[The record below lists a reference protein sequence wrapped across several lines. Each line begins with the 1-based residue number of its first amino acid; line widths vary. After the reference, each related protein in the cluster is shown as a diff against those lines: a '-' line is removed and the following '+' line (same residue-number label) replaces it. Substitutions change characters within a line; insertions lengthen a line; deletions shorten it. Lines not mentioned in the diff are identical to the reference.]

1 MSNNFKKTKVGKI
14 TSVFI
19 SATTAL
25 YLTGAAVFVPVVAS
39 AQTIDELTAQINSLL
54 ATIQGLQAQLVA
66 LQGGGTPG
74 AVCGYTFG
82 ADLKVG
88 STGADVMNLQK
99 ALNSD
104 STTQLASTGAGS
116 PGNET
121 SYFGSITKAGV
132 VKFQNKYASEVLTP
146 IGLTAG
152 TGYVGSMT
160 RAKLNVLYGGACGT
174 TPTTPGEPTTPSVG
188 TGISVSSATQPS
200 ASIAVESA
208 ARMPFTKVTLTAGT
222 DGDVVV
228 NGIQVERTGLAQDA
242 VFAGVVLLDENGQQ
256 LGIEKTFNS
265 DHKTTVGEAF
275 TVKAGQSR
283 TMTIAGNMAATLDS
297 YAGQVAFLSVVGL
310 STSAT
315 VTGTMPITGAG
326 HTINATLTIG
336 SVTMA
341 RGSMDPGSSQSK
353 EVGTTGYTFSS
364 VTATAGSA
372 EDVRVK
378 SIRWNQSGSAAAS
391 DLENIKVY
399 AGGTAYDVTVSSD
412 GKYYTATLG
421 TGIIIAKGNN
431 LEISIKGDIAGGS
444 GRTVDFDIYKNTDLY
459 VTGETY
465 GYGLTPPNGSSD
477 PTDDTAAFS
486 STNPWY
492 DAAQVTVSSGSIN
505 IQKATAGLAAAQNIS
520 VNVSNQPLGGF
531 IAEVRGEPISVAQ
544 IVVTVASTT
553 GVLSSGTGLLTNV
566 SLYDNNGA
574 VVAGPVDATDATATD
589 GNQTVTFTD
598 TVTFPIGTNTYII
611 KGKVP
616 TGTGTNMT
624 YAASFTPSTAMTTV
638 TGQTTGNT
646 ITPSPASA
654 ITMNTMTVKS
664 TSLAISV
671 SADPVAQTVVAGGTF
686 AFANYYFDATASGED
701 IKMVS
706 IPLAYNAYGGTATNL
721 TSCQLY
727 DGSTSLTTGSNIV
740 NPSAAGSSTSF
751 TFDGT
756 GLVIPKGTIKTIS
769 LKCNVAGGATGSYAW
784 GVDASATFS
793 GSGLTSGSSL
803 TPTATDN
810 NGQMMTLSSGGT
822 LTVTLDASS
831 PSYTIVAGGSSGN
844 TLAVLKFHAANEA
857 INLQR
862 VALQLSSTA
871 SNSPQ
876 DLAQLSLWDGST
888 QVGTAI
894 FTTGDYATSTL
905 TSTVTIPKDG
915 DKLITVKGN
924 MANIGTSQP
933 GTQGHLVV
941 VNYDGAD
948 STGTQ
953 GVGVSS
959 GATRNQ
965 SSSSDTDSSGVRLF
979 RSFPTVTKLSVPTT
993 TLSNGTMSLLRFK
1006 VTADS
1011 AGDVGLYKFSFK
1023 VSTTTCTAD
1032 SLNVYA
1038 YTDSGFSVPVS
1049 GIGAGGIMM
1058 NTDLDLETLWAS
1070 SATQLEVFPQT
1081 TAAASTTVQVPAG
1094 ATRYFDVIATMSGV
1108 ATGDSISTQ
1117 LEGDAA
1123 YPLFNAMWSAVDS
1136 FMLTAMDV
1144 DSATTTPT
1152 QSNDDFIWSPN
1163 ATTTSLVTN
1172 VDWTNGYGVSGL
1184 PSTNMSAEV
1193 LSR

>member
-1 MSNNFKKTKVGKI
+1 
-14 TSVFI
+14 
-19 SATTAL
+19 
-25 YLTGAAVFVPVVAS
+25 
-39 AQTIDELTAQINSLL
+39 
-54 ATIQGLQAQLVA
+54 
-66 LQGGGTPG
+66 
-74 AVCGYTFG
+74 
-82 ADLKVG
+82 
-88 STGADVMNLQK
+88 
-99 ALNSD
+99 
-104 STTQLASTGAGS
+104 
-116 PGNET
+116 
-121 SYFGSITKAGV
+121 
-132 VKFQNKYASEVLTP
+132 
-146 IGLTAG
+146 
-152 TGYVGSMT
+152 
-160 RAKLNVLYGGACGT
+160 
-174 TPTTPGEPTTPSVG
+174 
-188 TGISVSSATQPS
+188 
-200 ASIAVESA
+200 
-208 ARMPFTKVTLTAGT
+208 
-222 DGDVVV
+222 
-228 NGIQVERTGLAQDA
+228 
-242 VFAGVVLLDENGQQ
+242 
-256 LGIEKTFNS
+256 
-265 DHKTTVGEAF
+265 
-275 TVKAGQSR
+275 
-283 TMTIAGNMAATLDS
+283 
-297 YAGQVAFLSVVGL
+297 
-310 STSAT
+310 
-315 VTGTMPITGAG
+315 
-326 HTINATLTIG
+326 
-336 SVTMA
+336 
-341 RGSMDPGSSQSK
+341 
-353 EVGTTGYTFSS
+353 
-364 VTATAGSA
+364 
-372 EDVRVK
+372 
-378 SIRWNQSGSAAAS
+378 
-391 DLENIKVY
+391 
-399 AGGTAYDVTVSSD
+399 
-412 GKYYTATLG
+412 
-421 TGIIIAKGNN
+421 
-431 LEISIKGDIAGGS
+431 
-444 GRTVDFDIYKNTDLY
+444 
-459 VTGETY
+459 
-465 GYGLTPPNGSSD
+465 
-477 PTDDTAAFS
+477 
-486 STNPWY
+486 
-492 DAAQVTVSSGSIN
+492 
-505 IQKATAGLAAAQNIS
+505 
-520 VNVSNQPLGGF
+520 
-531 IAEVRGEPISVAQ
+531 
-544 IVVTVASTT
+544 
-553 GVLSSGTGLLTNV
+553 
-566 SLYDNNGA
+566 
-574 VVAGPVDATDATATD
+574 
-589 GNQTVTFTD
+589 
-598 TVTFPIGTNTYII
+598 
-611 KGKVP
+611 
-616 TGTGTNMT
+616 
-624 YAASFTPSTAMTTV
+624 
-638 TGQTTGNT
+638 
-646 ITPSPASA
+646 
-654 ITMNTMTVKS
+654 
-664 TSLAISV
+664 
-671 SADPVAQTVVAGGTF
+671 
-686 AFANYYFDATASGED
+686 
-701 IKMVS
+701 
-706 IPLAYNAYGGTATNL
+706 
-721 TSCQLY
+721 
-727 DGSTSLTTGSNIV
+727 
-740 NPSAAGSSTSF
+740 
-751 TFDGT
+751 
-756 GLVIPKGTIKTIS
+756 
-769 LKCNVAGGATGSYAW
+769 
-784 GVDASATFS
+784 
-793 GSGLTSGSSL
+793 
-803 TPTATDN
+803 
-810 NGQMMTLSSGGT
+810 
-822 LTVTLDASS
+822 
-831 PSYTIVAGGSSGN
+831 
-844 TLAVLKFHAANEA
+844 VLKFHAANEA

-1081 TAAASTTVQVPAG
+1081 TAAASTTIQVPAG